1 MKNFFLLKFC
11 NFHNDGIPYVYR
23 IFPISCSRH
32 FLYGIPFSKV
42 IQSHL
47 EVLGFKI
54 VACCCLVARPEKKF
68 FLLKRGV
75 MQESHGM
82 LLFHCEAWKKY
93 FLLKRGVMMKQLQSR
108 FRLLSCIP
116 VSSCNYFSNILF
128 CNLAFSWYHF
138 SNSASFLYSSLF
150 M

>member
-1 MKNFFLLKFC
+1 MKKFC
-11 NFHNDGIPYVYR
+11 CCWNSVIFIMMAFLMCIEFFPYHVLV
-23 IFPISCSRH
+23 IFFMESH
-32 FLYGIPFSKV
+32 FQKLSKV
-42 IQSHL
+42 TWKSWALRLWHVVVSL
-47 EVLGFKI
+47 RGLKKI
-54 VACCCLVARPEKKF
+54 
-68 FLLKRGV
+68 LLKRGR
-75 MQESHGM
+75 MKKLHGM
-82 LLFHCEAWKKY
+82 LLFHCEAWKKV

-116 VSSCNYFSNILF
+116 VFSCNYFSNILF